1 MAQTGL
7 PTDSLALTLG
17 ATLLAIGVAVY
28 FVFQMTF
35 AYFAFLVGGL
45 FFLVGSVLRVWR
57 TFGPTGA

>member
-1 MAQTGL
+1 MSQTGL
-7 PTDSLALTLG
+7 RTDALALTLG
-17 ATLLAIGVAVY
+17 AALLAVGVVVL
-28 FVFQMTF
+28 FVFQATF